1 MPTISHQTIK
11 LSRGKHRSPEDG
23 ACVMELASMLAGER
37 FTDHPLSVCPV
48 IGSFLR
54 AYNDL
59 IDDFRRQDLYAY
71 ASKIVGSRSS
81 KDVQRQRAER
91 LAEWSREMTG
101 RGPGRFVRLRRL
113 SRMGKAQTERV
124 GLIAVR
130 SIHHSSN
137 KTHGAALGLI
147 DELLRIDAHDELRSS
162 AADLEY
168 APSGLSHD
176 SRHLV
181 PSDG

>member
-37 FTDHPLSVCPV
+37 FTDHPVSVCPV
-48 IGSFLR
+48 LGSFLR

-81 KDVQRQRAER
+81 KEVQRQRAER
-91 LAEWSREMTG
+91 LAEWSREITG
-101 RGPGRFVRLRRL
+101 RRPGRLVRLRRL

-124 GLIAVR
+124 GIIAVR
-130 SIHHSSN
+130 SIRHSTN
-137 KTHGAALGLI
+137 KTHGAALELI
-147 DELLRIDAHDELRSS
+147 DELLRVDSRDELRSV

-168 APSGLSHD
+168 APSGASHA
-176 SRHLV
+176 SRHLI